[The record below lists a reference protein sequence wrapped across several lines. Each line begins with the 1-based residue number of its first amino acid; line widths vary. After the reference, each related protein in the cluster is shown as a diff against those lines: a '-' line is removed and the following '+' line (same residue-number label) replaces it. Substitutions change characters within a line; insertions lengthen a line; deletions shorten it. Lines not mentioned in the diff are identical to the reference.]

1 MIRRPPRSTRTDTLF
16 PYTTLFRSQLT
27 PDDIRL
33 VPIRTIGHG
42 SGRQRGRGMGAE
54 PDVLVGGIDRE
65 EILPETLA
73 AAFLARAAT
82 VRARK
87 GQLLIAEG
95 STADD
100 VYLIVGGRL
109 QISLFAAN
117 GRDRKS
123 TRLNSRH

>member
-16 PYTTLFRSQLT
+16 PYTTLFRS
-27 PDDIRL
+27 
-33 VPIRTIGHG
+33 
-42 SGRQRGRGMGAE
+42 
-54 PDVLVGGIDRE
+54 DRE

-109 QISLFAAN
+109 QISMFAAN
-117 GRDRKS
+117 GRETILRDMGPGRLVGEMSAISAMPRSASVDRKS
-123 TRLNSRH
+123 TRLNSSH